1 MKAQLAILTC
11 TRPSILELCLLKLGL
26 TDKHREVLEVVVCGN
41 DKDDT
46 GREVAERCGVKYRNI
61 HRSDDTIDMD
71 PARSRQISLGR
82 ARRDIVDVFAADD
95 KYGPDDFLVMLD
107 DDILV
112 TADTILEAIEDSKK
126 FSKSTK
132 VSCVALHPFKK
143 RLSRSSLKVGKKL
156 FNFFDYTGE
165 CGMIWRRGALEEIGN
180 HFGPEKGGHG
190 DKQFE
195 TAREHGA
202 LITRFHPP
210 YEMQHVGFEPL
221 CPSLVFGHLVR
232 GPGWTRQPL
241 KDYTGTRIFFED
253 ELMIWRSQGIEA
265 LKTIL
270 KEGTMIGTEK
280 APAIE
285 DRFPKA
291 RGEVNIRKIRKSD
304 GEVVEEITTD
314 NLVVDKAKEI
324 MAHLLA
330 GDDPDNYK
338 VSKMTFGTNDD
349 APAVEDL
356 VVKTPI
362 TPVKPI
368 ASVEYP
374 NDSSV
379 RFIVTLDQDEANGF
393 PIAEAGLQAQNGIV
407 ARVSFGPLT
416 KDSDFIFVFRWT
428 IYW

>member
-1 MKAQLAILTC
+1 MKVQLAILTC
-11 TRPSILELCLLKLGL
+11 NRPSILELCLLKLGL
-26 TDKHREVLEVVVCGN
+26 TDEHREHLEVVVCGN
-41 DKDDT
+41 DKDNT
-46 GREVAERCGVKYRNI
+46 GCEVAERCGVKYLNI
-61 HRSDDTIDMD
+61 HYNADPVDMD
-71 PARSRQISLGR
+71 PARTAQISLGR
-82 ARRDIVDVFAADD
+82 GRRDIVDLFLTDD
-95 KYGPDDFLVMLD
+95 KYRPDDYLVMLD

-112 TADTILEAIEDSKK
+112 TADTILEAIEDFKA

-132 VSCVALHPFKK
+132 VSCVSLHPFKK
-143 RLSRSSLKVGKKL
+143 RLSRSSLKIGNKL

-165 CGMIWRRGALEEIGN
+165 CAMIWQRSVLSAVGN
-180 HFGPEKGGHG
+180 HFGPIEGGHG

-195 TAREHGA
+195 QARSHGS

-241 KDYTGTRIFFED
+241 KDYTGTRILFED
-253 ELMIWRSQGIEA
+253 ELTIWRSQGLDA
-265 LKTIL
+265 LKTLL
-270 KEGTMIGTEK
+270 KEGTMIGTKK
-280 APAIE
+280 ATPVE

-291 RGEVNIRKIRKSD
+291 WGEVHIQKVRKSD
-304 GEVVEEITTD
+304 GEVVEDITTD

-324 MAHLLA
+324 MAHLLS

-349 APAVEDL
+349 APTPEDL

-374 NDSSV
+374 NASSV

-393 PIAEAGLQAQNGIV
+393 PIAEAGLQAQNGLV

-416 KDSDFIFVFRWT
+416 KDSDFIFIFRWT

>member
-11 TRPSILELCLLKLGL
+11 NRPSVLELCLLKLGL
-26 TDKHREVLEVVVCGN
+26 TDKHREVLDVVIYGN
-41 DKDDT
+41 DAALS
-46 GREVAERCGVKYRNI
+46 GEAVANAFNVRFVDFHDEYPWSEDRMV
-61 HRSDDTIDMD
+61 SAQM
-71 PARSRQISLGR
+71 SLGR
-82 ARRDIVDVFAADD
+82 ARQDIVRNFCIDERF
-95 KYGPDDFLVMLD
+95 GPNDFLVMLD
-107 DDILV
+107 DDIMV
-112 TADTILEAIEDSKK
+112 TADTILEAIEDFKL

-132 VSCVALHPFKK
+132 VACVALHPFKK
-143 RLSRSSLKVGKKL
+143 RLSRSSIQLGKKL

-165 CGMIWRRGALEEIGN
+165 CAMIWQRRMFSIVGN
-180 HFGPEKGGHG
+180 HFGLIEGGHG
-190 DKQFE
+190 DKQFAN
-195 TAREHGA
+195 AREHGA
-202 LITRFHPP
+202 LLTRFHPP
-210 YEMQHVGFEPL
+210 YEMQHVGFTPL
-221 CPSLVFGHLVR
+221 CSSQVFGHLER
-232 GPGWTRQPL
+232 RPGWTRQPL

-253 ELMIWRSQGIEA
+253 ELTIWRSQGLEA

-280 APAIE
+280 AAPIE

-291 RGEVNIRKIRKSD
+291 RGEVNIQKVRKSD
-304 GEVVEEITTD
+304 GEVVEDITTD

-330 GDDPDNYK
+330 GDDSDNYK

-349 APAVEDL
+349 PPTPEDL

-393 PIAEAGLQAQNGIV
+393 PIAEAGLQAQNGLV

-416 KDSDFIFVFRWT
+416 KDSDFIFIFRWT